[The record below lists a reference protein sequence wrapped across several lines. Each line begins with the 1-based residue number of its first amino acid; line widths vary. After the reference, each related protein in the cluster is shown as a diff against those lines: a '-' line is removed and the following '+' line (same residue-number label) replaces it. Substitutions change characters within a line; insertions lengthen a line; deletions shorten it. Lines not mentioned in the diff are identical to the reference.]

1 MLWALGYRALRAAFR
16 AVLAGVFRWR
26 VEGRERIPAAGP
38 VLICANHISWWDIPL
53 VACMAPRRVY
63 FMAKEELFRYPVFG
77 WLIAGLGAFP
87 VQRGQPDRR
96 SLHAA
101 LQHLAAGRAVVVYV
115 EGTRSR
121 TGELLPA
128 QPGAAWLAVKARVP
142 VVPVAILGPYRP
154 FRPVRAAAGTPLE
167 LKEYYE
173 RRVNTNDLAEAGARI
188 MEEIRRLLE
197 GMRSQ
202 PSRPPHLAAG

>member
-1 MLWALGYRALRAAFR
+1 MLWSVFYVVVRAVFY
-16 AVLAGVFRWR
+16 AVLATLFRWR
-26 VEGRERIPAAGP
+26 TEGRERIPATGP
-38 VLICANHISWWDIPL
+38 VLLCANHISWWDIPA
-53 VACMAPRRVY
+53 VACFAPRRVY

-96 SLHAA
+96 SLRRA
-101 LQHLAAGRAVVVYV
+101 LEHLAAGRAVVVYI

-121 TGELLPA
+121 TGELLPP
-128 QPGAAWLAVKARVP
+128 QPGAAWLAVRARVP
-142 VVPVAILGPYRP
+142 VVPVAIQGTYRP
-154 FRPVRAAAGTPLE
+154 FSPVRVAAGTPIV

-188 MEEIRRLLE
+188 MDEIRRLLDP
-197 GMRSQ
+197 RSG
-202 PSRPPHLAAG
+202 PSRPPHLEAL

>member
-1 MLWALGYRALRAAFR
+1 MVWSWLYAALRLGFA
-16 AVLAGVFRWR
+16 AVLHLVFRWR
-26 VEGRERIPAAGP
+26 PEGREHIPATGP
-38 VLICANHISWWDIPL
+38 VLLCANHISWWDIPA
-53 VACMAPRRVY
+53 VACLAPRRVY

-77 WLIAGLGAFP
+77 WLIARLGAFP
-87 VQRGQPDRR
+87 VHRGQPDRQ
-96 SLHAA
+96 SLRRA
-101 LQHLAAGRAVVVYV
+101 LEHLAAGRAVVVYV

-142 VVPVAILGPYRP
+142 LVPVAIRGPYRP
-154 FRPVRAAAGTPLE
+154 LAGVRVAAGTPFE

-188 MEEIRRLLE
+188 MEEIRRLLDR
-197 GMRSQ
+197 MRSE
-202 PSRPPHLAAG
+202 PPRSPHREAV